1 MLITTVNPV
10 GIDAAI
16 TNLQNQIYT
25 RLKNKWGIDDSFY
38 DCYGRVYR
46 NKKDNQYIAEVYTG
60 GEDGKDYREVYW
72 DDKKAAISWFGT
84 GSIIDFNIKNKASVH
99 LVFFV
104 NLKRIKPDALTRA
117 DEEARR
123 DVQAIFGNS
132 LQGFTFESVE
142 LWTENVL
149 REYPGSRR
157 DNRLSVVDM
166 HPLHCFR
173 INLTALY
180 SSNICVL

>member
-1 MLITTVNPV
+1 MLITTVKPV

-16 TNLQNQIYT
+16 TSLQKQLYS
-25 RLKNKWGIDDSFY
+25 RLKKAWGINNDKDY

-46 NKKDNQYIAEVYTG
+46 NKKDNQYIAEAYVGNKEY
-60 GEDGKDYREVYW
+60 KEVYW
-72 DDKKAAISWFGT
+72 DDARAAISWFGT
-84 GSIIDFNIKNKASVH
+84 GSTIEFNLTNRVAVH

-104 NLKRIKPDALTRA
+104 NLKKLKPAIAHRA
-117 DEEARR
+117 DEEVRR
-123 DVQAIFGNS
+123 DVQQLFGNTW
-132 LQGFTFESVE
+132 LGFTYESTE

-166 HPLHCFR
+166 QPLHCFR
-173 INLTALY
+173 LNLTAVY
-180 SSNICVL
+180 SSNICVI